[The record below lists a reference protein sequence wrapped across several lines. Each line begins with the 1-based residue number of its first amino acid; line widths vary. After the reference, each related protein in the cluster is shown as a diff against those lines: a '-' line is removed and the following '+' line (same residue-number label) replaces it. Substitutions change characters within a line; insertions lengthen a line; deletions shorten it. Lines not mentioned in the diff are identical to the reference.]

1 MSDAEIV
8 LNEEETLRPPS
19 IRRRAAARIAAVQTL
34 YQHWAGDQ
42 DLTQT
47 IASFKAIICRACWRI
62 LN

>member
-19 IRRRAAARIAAVQTL
+19 IRRRAAANCGCSTL

-42 DLTQT
+42 DLTDNRQFQKPF
-47 IASFKAIICRACWRI
+47 AAPAGKF
-62 LN
+62 